1 MQKSPGRRRRGT
13 GPGTSQNTTSKCP
26 GLLSRVGAKDF
37 LVSESTNG
45 LMLDIFPLPSLL
57 QDEGRG
63 GQGRGENLGRG
74 GHVSAGLLVEEEA
87 GILPGHQGRGS

>member
-1 MQKSPGRRRRGT
+1 MK
-13 GPGTSQNTTSKCP
+13 
-26 GLLSRVGAKDF
+26 A
-37 LVSESTNG
+37 E
-45 LMLDIFPLPSLL
+45 
-57 QDEGRG
+57 G